1 MRFFLVTRYL
11 LLTAAAVVLASCGH
25 KSSSPPPDTTPVS
38 ITTSSSSFS
47 LNHGEVATLSSA
59 DQCAASPGLVCVQV
73 LNSSNT
79 AITSPKVTYTSATP
93 SLVTVNASG
102 EVCAGVFDANNIVCQ
117 TRDPNGNL
125 LPDQVVNI
133 NITSGSVTTAFPI
146 YVHGRVDKVEVDP
159 PGNPP
164 VCISQ
169 NQTEQFTVKAFSAG
183 QDVTPKVGPFTW
195 ATGNSTVATVDQ
207 TGVVTSRLPGA
218 TTVVASVGTI
228 SPTAG
233 TPGIFVACP
242 PKTISLHVSGASDTT
257 FNVASGTAQTLAADV
272 TDILG
277 QPITFSGTNPLTYSS
292 FVPTAASIASGGA
305 VSTPGAGVSTLVVSC
320 TPPGCNPAPGPNV
333 NFNGTGVGLPIYSNP
348 VVGTVTGTT
357 ATTIYVT
364 GGDNPDGSANK
375 SLIPIDS
382 GTNTAGTAV
391 TLGGVPNSM
400 VFSPDGTKAYI
411 GSDAGLLIFDP
422 GTNTVTATASSLT
435 GKVLTVSNNGN
446 KIVLSDTSNPD
457 ATLHKVFVFDSSA
470 NASQEFDLPNVS
482 AAGFNS
488 DNSKAYFTGTTKND
502 TKVYEYSPN
511 TGLKTILTA
520 TSGVF
525 DGVVFTPQ
533 SSVAYIGG
541 DSVLGLAVC
550 NDSSVPGAVGATTV
564 LAVAPDG
571 THMIGAGSGG
581 WLDLSYTI
589 AALPNVG
596 CPVAESNTIK
606 TGAFPAFVG
615 TPTQIAIAS
624 DDSNAFLTGYSG
636 GSDATGVPFYHL
648 ADGTTGTIALS
659 ASGPLLSGGLTQDA
673 HSLYVGVGG
682 SSPAVHRI
690 DLTASGGPADA
701 NQISVAFNPRI
712 VVVRPK

>member
-25 KSSSPPPDTTPVS
+25 KSSPPPDTTPAS
-38 ITTSSSSFS
+38 ITTTSSSFS

-59 DQCAASPGLVCVQV
+59 DGCVASPGLVCVQV

-102 EVCAGVFDANNIVCQ
+102 EVCAGVFDANNVVCQ
-117 TRDPNGNL
+117 TRDANGNL

-133 NITSGSVTTAFPI
+133 NITSGSITTAFPV
-146 YVHGRVDKVEVDP
+146 YVHGRVDKVEVDLP
-159 PGNPP
+159 SNPP
-164 VCISQ
+164 VCVSQ
-169 NQTEQFTVKAFSAG
+169 HQTEQFTVKAFSAG
-183 QDVTPKVGPFTW
+183 QDVTTKVGPFTW
-195 ATGNSTVATVDQ
+195 ATGNSTIATVDQ
-207 TGVVTSRLPGA
+207 NGVVTSQLPGA
-218 TTVVASVGTI
+218 TTVVASIGTI

-242 PKTISLHVSGASDTT
+242 PKTISLHISGASDTT
-257 FNVASGTAQTLAADV
+257 FNVASGTAQTLTADV

-277 QPITFSGTNPLTYSS
+277 QPITFTGSNPLTYSS

-333 NFNGTGVGLPIYSNP
+333 NFNGTGVGQAVYSNP
-348 VVGTVTGTT
+348 VLGTITGTT

-364 GGDNPDGSANK
+364 GSDNPDGSANK

-422 GTNTVTATASSLT
+422 GTNTVTATASGLT
-435 GKVLTVSNNGN
+435 GKVLKVSNNGT
-446 KIVLSDTSNPD
+446 KIVISDT
-457 ATLHKVFVFDSSA
+457 AAGKVFVFDASPNVNSA
-470 NASQEFDLPNVS
+470 QEFDIANVT
-482 AAGFNS
+482 AADFAS
-488 DNSKAYFTGTTKND
+488 DNSKAYFTSGST
-502 TKVYEYSPN
+502 VYEYSPS
-511 TGLKTILTA
+511 TGLKTLSFGA
-520 TSGVF
+520 

-533 SSVAYIGG
+533 GSVAFFGG
-541 DSVLGLAVC
+541 SSVLGLATC
-550 NDSSVPGAVGATTV
+550 NDSSIPGAAGAANV

-571 THMIGAGSGG
+571 THMIGVGSGG
-581 WLDLSYTI
+581 WLDLAYTI
-589 AALPNVG
+589 AALANVG
-596 CPVAESNTIK
+596 CPVTESNTIK

-624 DDSNAFLTGYSG
+624 DDSNAFLTGYTG

-648 ADGTTGTIALS
+648 VDGTTGTIALS
-659 ASGPLLSGGLTQDA
+659 AGGPLFSGGLTQDA

-682 SSPAVHRI
+682 ASPAVHRI
-690 DLTASGGPADA
+690 DLTAAGTPDA
-701 NQISVAFNPRI
+701 NQISVSFNPRI

>member
-1 MRFFLVTRYL
+1 MRFFLVPRFL
-11 LLTAAAVVLASCGH
+11 LLVAAAVTLASCGH
-25 KSSSPPPDTTPVS
+25 KSTPPPDNTPAS
-38 ITTSSSSFS
+38 ITVSSTSLS
-47 LNHGEVATLSSA
+47 LTHGQVGQIT
-59 DQCAASPGLVCVQV
+59 GVQV

-79 AITSPKVTYTSATP
+79 AITSPPTISYTSANST
-93 SLVTVNASG
+93 STMSALVTVNSAG
-102 EVCAGVFDANNIVCQ
+102 EVCAGIFDANNIVCQ
-117 TRDPNGNL
+117 TRDSGGNAL
-125 LPDQVVNI
+125 MDGEVDVVVASGSAKTTVQVFIHGHVDQVTVQ
-133 NITSGSVTTAFPI
+133 GPA
-146 YVHGRVDKVEVDP
+146 
-159 PGNPP
+159 NPP
-164 VCISQ
+164 VCVSQ
-169 NQTEQFTVKAFSAG
+169 HQTEQFGAKAFSAG
-183 QDVTPKVGPFTW
+183 KDITSLVGPFTW
-195 ATGNSTVATVDQ
+195 ATGNSSVATTDQ
-207 TGVVTSRLPGA
+207 NGVVTSQLPGA
-218 TTVVASVGTI
+218 TTVVASIANT
-228 SPTAG
+228 TG

-242 PKTISLHVSGASDTT
+242 PKTISLHLSGASDTT
-257 FNVASGTAQTLAADV
+257 FNVASGTSETLVADV

-277 QPITFSGTNPLTYSS
+277 QPIIFTGTNPLTFSS

-320 TPPGCNPAPGPNV
+320 TPPACNPAPGPNV
-333 NFNGTGVGLPIYSNP
+333 NFNGTGVGQAVYSNP

-357 ATTIYVT
+357 ATTIYAT
-364 GGDNPDGSANK
+364 GSDNPDGSANK

-422 GTNTVTATASSLT
+422 GTNTVTATASGLT
-435 GKVLTVSNNGN
+435 GKVLKVSNNGS
-446 KIVLSDTSNPD
+446 KVVISDIS
-457 ATLHKVFVFDSSA
+457 AGKVFVFDTTA
-470 NASQEFDLPNVS
+470 NSSQEFDIANVT
-482 AAGFNS
+482 AADFAS
-488 DNSKAYFTGTTKND
+488 DNSKAYFTSGTN
-502 TKVYEYSPN
+502 VYEYSPS
-511 TGLKTILTA
+511 TGLKTL
-520 TSGVF
+520 SFQG

-533 SSVAYIGG
+533 TSVAFFGG
-541 DSVLGLAVC
+541 SSILGLAIC
-550 NDSSVPGAVGATTV
+550 NDSSIPGAAGAANILGVT
-564 LAVAPDG
+564 PNG

-596 CPVAESNTIK
+596 CPITESNTMK

-615 TPTQIAIAS
+615 TPTQIAVAS

-636 GSDATGVPFYHL
+636 GSNATGVPFYHL

-659 ASGPLLSGGLTQDA
+659 AGGPLFSGGLTQDA

-701 NQISVAFNPRI
+701 NSISVSFNPRI